1 MQTIR
6 DVQLHI
12 AVCDDEREDLRQITD
27 MIRSI
32 MAEERVDCALS
43 GFESSS
49 ALHTAIQG
57 GAQFHILL
65 LDVMMEGL
73 DGMALASALREQGDD
88 TAIIFISSNRDMAL
102 QGYEVSAVRYLAKP
116 VRQSLLREA
125 LLYCCKMYC
134 WKKEILLPTAK
145 GQSRIPL
152 SDIFYIEAMRRVTRL
167 VLENRTEEVAL
178 KFSDLSA
185 LLPER
190 QFILCHRSYLV
201 NLKYIAYVRSR
212 EVELTNGEVLPVSKY
227 RLEDLKKRFVDYN
240 V

>member
-1 MQTIR
+1 MLTIR

-32 MAEERVDCALS
+32 MAV
-43 GFESSS
+43 
-49 ALHTAIQG
+49 
-57 GAQFHILL
+57 
-65 LDVMMEGL
+65 
-73 DGMALASALREQGDD
+73 
-88 TAIIFISSNRDMAL
+88 
-102 QGYEVSAVRYLAKP
+102 
-116 VRQSLLREA
+116 
-125 LLYCCKMYC
+125 
-134 WKKEILLPTAK
+134 
-145 GQSRIPL
+145 
-152 SDIFYIEAMRRVTRL
+152 EAMRRVTRL

-185 LLPER
+185 LLLER

-227 RLEDLKKRFVDYN
+227 RLEDLKKRLVDYN

>member
-32 MAEERVDCALS
+32 MAV
-43 GFESSS
+43 
-49 ALHTAIQG
+49 
-57 GAQFHILL
+57 
-65 LDVMMEGL
+65 
-73 DGMALASALREQGDD
+73 
-88 TAIIFISSNRDMAL
+88 
-102 QGYEVSAVRYLAKP
+102 
-116 VRQSLLREA
+116 
-125 LLYCCKMYC
+125 
-134 WKKEILLPTAK
+134 
-145 GQSRIPL
+145 
-152 SDIFYIEAMRRVTRL
+152 EAMRRVTRL

-185 LLPER
+185 LLLER

-227 RLEDLKKRFVDYN
+227 RLEDLKKRLVDYMFDAGGAVPLSYN
-240 V
+240 DRCRIPFGQGFHDAPGSGGPLSTLIRVSERILC